1 MTSTKSARESKPRGT
16 TPSAKW
22 QPTFYTPRLYRAT
35 DGDEIIKFA
44 ESHFRVL
51 KGFRAGEPLVFTS
64 WQKWLLRALFERN
77 ADGRLRYRRALVGLP
92 RKQGKSLMGSAIAVY
107 SMIAGEPGAE
117 VYAVAGDRQQ
127 ARIIFN
133 EAKQQIQNSPML
145 SSVTKVYRDALE
157 MPTFGSVFRVL
168 SSEFRSQA
176 GLNPSTVLFDELW
189 NQANS
194 ELFDQMTLGSG
205 ARLEPLV
212 VSITTAGYDLDSLA
226 GNLYNYGKRCAAN
239 EIQDESFGFWWWEAS
254 ADCDINDRAEW
265 KRANPN
271 IAEGLLDA
279 DDMATA
285 TKQTTESAFRRWRLN
300 QWVRTQES
308 WLPAGAWERS
318 FSSAQLDPALPVW
331 VGIDMALKHDS
342 IAVVV
347 AQPQGERVVV
357 RARIWQPKDEGV
369 DVVEIERH
377 LRELHATYQVME
389 FAFDPAYFMRSA
401 EALLDDGLP
410 MVEFPQ
416 TGQRMV
422 PACGQTYELIVQG
435 KLAHDGSPTFTDQV
449 LSAAQR
455 MTDTGWRLSKGKSRR
470 KIDACIAMVMAVD
483 RATRRQIVTNDAPQ
497 VVNVWA

>member
-1 MTSTKSARESKPRGT
+1 MSSTKSEREFKRRGI
-16 TPSAKW
+16 TPHRDW
-22 QPTFYTPRLYRAT
+22 QPAFYTARRYELS
-35 DGDEIIKFA
+35 DGDELIRFA
-44 ESHFRVL
+44 ENHFRVM
-51 KGFRAGEPLVFTS
+51 KGFRAGEPLAFTK
-64 WQKWLLRALFERN
+64 WQRWLLRGLMERT
-77 ADGRLRYRRALVGLP
+77 DEGRLRYRRALIGLP

-133 EAKQQIQNSPML
+133 EAKQQVQNSPLL
-145 SSVTKVYRDALE
+145 SGITKVYRDALE

-168 SSEFRSQA
+168 SSEFKGQA

-189 NQANS
+189 NQGDS

-205 ARLEPLV
+205 ARIEPLV
-212 VSITTAGYDLDSLA
+212 VAITTAGYDLNTLA
-226 GNLYNYGKRCAAN
+226 GRLYGYGKQCAQG
-239 EIQDESFGFWWWEAS
+239 ELDDESFGFWWWEAP
-254 ADCDINDRAEW
+254 ADCDIKDKTAWR
-265 KRANPN
+265 KANPN
-271 IAEGLLDA
+271 IAEKLLDQ
-279 DDMATA
+279 DDMDTA

-308 WLPAGAWERS
+308 WLPAGAWERCVS
-318 FSSAQLDPALPVW
+318 DLELDRELPVW

-342 IAVVV
+342 IAVVI
-347 AQPQGERVVV
+347 AQPQGARVVV
-357 RARIWQPKDEGV
+357 RSKIWQPKEEGV
-369 DVVEIERH
+369 DVSEIEVF
-377 LRELHATYQVME
+377 LRQVHQEYQVTE
-389 FAFDPAYFMRSA
+389 FAFDPAYFQRSA
-401 EALLDDGLP
+401 EALVDDGLP

-422 PACGQTYELIVQG
+422 PACGQTYELIVQN

-455 MTDTGWRLSKGKSRR
+455 MTDTGWRLSKGKSKR

-483 RATRRQIVTNDAPQ
+483 RATRRQEPGDDAPM
-497 VVNVWA
+497 VMDLW